1 MNFKGNLAV
10 FEESARVVSK
20 GNGKNKL
27 SAAEEII
34 LGILHNGKCQLSGG
48 ARKYRRGAPRQ
59 FASLCQETWKKGNVG
74 KPQ

>member
-34 LGILHNGKCQLSGG
+34 LGILHNGKGSAKSLSSNGH
-48 ARKYRRGAPRQ
+48 
-59 FASLCQETWKKGNVG
+59 LKKNIDL
-74 KPQ
+74 P